1 MFIGFAGHQLKTI
14 ASAKVSLGPAEMKR
28 ISKSIRDKKGKT
40 SSIENKAK
48 SEAFDKAMNKKLK
61 PVKYKTRVDVTV
73 LMDGSVIL
81 SLLNKKN
88 DGREYL
94 TAELDHQNIKT
105 WMKLSAA
112 RKDEMDKIEL
122 RHLLRSQECTR
133 LFDEE
138 KKVYDNETKVS
149 EIKPLSDKMQEWLP
163 IQWRIVNE
171 KQGILEDDDAI
182 A

>member
-1 MFIGFAGHQLKTI
+1 
-14 ASAKVSLGPAEMKR
+14 
-28 ISKSIRDKKGKT
+28 
-40 SSIENKAK
+40 
-48 SEAFDKAMNKKLK
+48 MNKKLK
-61 PVKYKTRVDVTV
+61 PVKYKTCVDVTA

-112 RKDEMDKIEL
+112 RKDEMDEIEL

-138 KKVYDNETKVS
+138 KKVYDDETKVS
-149 EIKPLSDKMQEWLP
+149 KIKPLSDKMQEWLP